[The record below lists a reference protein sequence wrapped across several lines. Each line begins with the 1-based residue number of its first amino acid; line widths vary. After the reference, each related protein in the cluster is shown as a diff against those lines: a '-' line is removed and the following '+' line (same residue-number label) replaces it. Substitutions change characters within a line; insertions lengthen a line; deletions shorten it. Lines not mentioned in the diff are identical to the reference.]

1 MDPWMELGPLC
12 NHYPDQKGGTR
23 VQELWLNGTWDD
35 ATLSNRISPD
45 HLYRVKEVFIDQGKP
60 DILLWKSSKDGHY
73 SFKSIYEELV
83 HMIQGKIAH
92 WKAQNKI
99 TQIAALIS
107 SSSSTLT
114 HIFRERNMAADW
126 IAKNSWKKRQQF
138 VWEADTRH
146 IGMKNLIQLE
156 ISGLPQIRLG

>member
-1 MDPWMELGPLC
+1 MGLE
-12 NHYPDQKGGTR
+12 
-23 VQELWLNGTWDD
+23 
-35 ATLSNRISPD
+35 
-45 HLYRVKEVFIDQGKP
+45 
-60 DILLWKSSKDGHY
+60 
-73 SFKSIYEELV
+73 
-83 HMIQGKIAH
+83 GKIAH